1 MAWQTI
7 RGYEDRSLYPSSEY
21 QLRHLF
27 NGCATS
33 GLADAFRKV
42 NGRVFFDPDRLQE
55 LIAATPDLPVAPTA
69 RPKAPAPRR
78 RTRSLATV

>member
-7 RGYEDRSLYPSSEY
+7 RGYEDRSRYPSSEY

-27 NGCATS
+27 NGRATS

-42 NGRVFFDPDRLQE
+42 NGRVLFDPDRLQE
-55 LIAATPDLPVAPTA
+55 LIAQSPDTVQVPPP

-78 RTRSLATV
+78 RSRRRSS